1 MTLLTNAFTS
11 YSVVGD
17 REDLSDIIY
26 MVSPTDVPFLAS
38 IPRTKAKQT
47 LHEWLTDALASASQN
62 AQLEGD
68 EPSAASTTAA
78 TRLSNTCQI
87 SYKVPAVTGT
97 LLATDVA
104 GQKDALAH
112 QVFKR
117 TLELRRDMENDLLAN
132 TAEDTGGATS
142 ARKYGGVPSW
152 IATNTSFG
160 TSGSAGSLGNT
171 AATDGTQR
179 AFTEDLLK
187 TVLKSCWDNGGDP
200 DCVMVGSWN
209 KQQISAFTGN
219 ATRMIGAGDEKLVA
233 SVSIYRSDFGDLEII
248 PNRFQPSR
256 TAFVL
261 QKDMW
266 AVSYLRPPSLQ
277 KLAKNGDS
285 ERRMVIAEYTL
296 ESRNEL
302 ASGAVFDLTTS

>member
-17 REDLSDIIY
+17 KEDLSDIIY
-26 MVSPTDVPFLAS
+26 MVSPTDTPFLAS
-38 IPRTKAKQT
+38 IPRTKAKQA
-47 LHEWLTDALASASQN
+47 LHEWLTDTLASASQN

-68 EPSAASTTAA
+68 EPSAAAATAA

-87 SYKVPAVTGT
+87 AFKVPAVTGT

-132 TAEDTGGATS
+132 SAEVTGGATE
-142 ARKYGGVPSW
+142 ARALGGVPTW
-152 IATNTSFG
+152 ITSNDSYG
-160 TSGSAGSLGNT
+160 TGGSQGGLGNT
-171 AATDGTQR
+171 AATNGTQR
-179 AFTEDLLK
+179 EFTEDLLK

-209 KQQISAFTGN
+209 KQKISEFTGN
-219 ATRMIGAGDEKLVA
+219 ATRMIGAADEKLVA
-233 SVSIYRSDFGDLEII
+233 AVSIYRSDFGDLEVI
-248 PNRFQPSR
+248 PNRFQPAR
-256 TAFVL
+256 TALVL

-266 AVSYLRPPSLQ
+266 AVSYLRSPSVQ
-277 KLAKNGDS
+277 KLSKNGDS

-296 ESRNEL
+296 ESRNEA